1 DNFIEHLWISF
12 FYSHNIAPEQDIPI
26 VIQINDTLCC
36 LLRDLRAL
44 LENSEIDSDKCYH
57 CSQALIYTVMVMPE
71 INWSAPM
78 PDVLIKVLGLIK
90 NNIRDKLTTQ
100 KLVDYP
106 FRQFLINYIRLEA
119 KFHNSSDL

>member
-1 DNFIEHLWISF
+1 
-12 FYSHNIAPEQDIPI
+12 
-26 VIQINDTLCC
+26 
-36 LLRDLRAL
+36 
-44 LENSEIDSDKCYH
+44 
-57 CSQALIYTVMVMPE
+57 MVMPE